1 MDQGHLKISM
11 LCTRTDLETLFCV
24 LLLVHGNEGKGRTLI
39 MVSWSYTVLS
49 IYDWFQL
56 CFTGR
61 YPNGPSSLDMFEHI
75 YTVNSDLKPICILLP
90 SWLGRWWVGTNYCT
104 MRSKDHK
111 DNMEGDPEE
120 YWGLVDKDTKQQE
133 ELHIETC
140 LQWFSVILHFVV
152 FGLGSRWWLHC
163 NTFEEWSFQE
173 ATDTC
178 WGCLGDGCSRVVLIV
193 WDMVLFIPSSLEKFS
208 PQCGCRCISFFPL
221 ISLISLLHLS
231 ALSMPI
237 ISCKWLLATV
247 ALQ

>member
-1 MDQGHLKISM
+1 MVLCQVLWWYLPDCISFVFSSLLYVQSAEVSCLAFHLYASIVGFFSGGHVQETFAYLVIGNEKRMVLIVSRQYQWHDLFVCSLDDDFPVYLVSSYWRMDLKIGV
-11 LCTRTDLETLFCV
+11 LCTRRDLETLFCV

-39 MVSWSYTVLS
+39 MVSWSYTALS

-133 ELHIETC
+133 ELHI
-140 LQWFSVILHFVV
+140 
-152 FGLGSRWWLHC
+152 
-163 NTFEEWSFQE
+163 
-173 ATDTC
+173 
-178 WGCLGDGCSRVVLIV
+178 
-193 WDMVLFIPSSLEKFS
+193 
-208 PQCGCRCISFFPL
+208 
-221 ISLISLLHLS
+221 
-231 ALSMPI
+231 
-237 ISCKWLLATV
+237 
-247 ALQ
+247 